1 MNKRLILY
9 ACVAALGGLLFGFDT
24 AVVNGAL
31 EFFREYLQLEA
42 DSFME
47 GWVVS
52 SALLG
57 CVFGAI
63 AIGRFG
69 DKYGRRYM
77 LRIMAFL
84 ILVSAVGTGLAF
96 DLNSFIAMRI
106 IGGLGVGG
114 ASVLSPMYIS
124 EIAPAKIRGRLTVTF
139 QLAIVIGI
147 LVAFFS
153 DYLLINIGENNWR
166 WMFIMEGI
174 PALVF
179 FLSLYAVGRSPRWL
193 VKKGKIEEALEVIS
207 KVNPNTD
214 PEKIVKE
221 IGDSIDQDIFKHI
234 KYLFQKPYMRLVII
248 GIIIGMFNQFTGINV
263 VMYYS
268 AKIFLA
274 AGFSS
279 ESAIL
284 QTVIIGSTNLI
295 FTLIAMKVIDKLG
308 RKNMLLIGSLLM
320 TAFLGLFAFFYI
332 SGAQG
337 FGLLIML
344 VLFVGS
350 FAFSQGAVIWVILSE
365 MFPNNIRARATA
377 LGSFSLWVFC
387 FLTTLFFPVV
397 VGLFNGGSSSG
408 KGVGYIFGFYAV
420 MTLISYFF
428 FRKFLV
434 ETKGKSLEEL
444 EKETLK
450 Q

>member
-1 MNKRLILY
+1 MNKKLIFY
-9 ACVAALGGLLFGFDT
+9 AFVAALGGLLFGFDT

-31 EFFREYLQLEA
+31 EFFRDYLQLEA

-47 GWVVS
+47 GWAVS

-57 CVFGAI
+57 CAVGAI
-63 AIGRFG
+63 TIGKFG
-69 DKYGRRYM
+69 DKYGRRFM
-77 LRIMAFL
+77 LRIMALF
-84 ILVSAVGTGLAF
+84 IFISAIGTGLAIGI
-96 DLNSFIAMRI
+96 NSFVAMRI

-124 EIAPAKIRGRLTVTF
+124 EIAPAKVRGRLTVTF

-174 PALVF
+174 PALIF
-179 FLSLYAVGRSPRWL
+179 FLSLFAVGRSPRWL
-193 VKKGKIEEALEVIS
+193 VKNKEIEEARGVIA
-207 KVNPNTD
+207 KLNMNANPD
-214 PEKIVKE
+214 KIINAISNSLNEDV
-221 IGDSIDQDIFKHI
+221 IKHL
-234 KYLFQKPYMRLVII
+234 KYLFRKPYMRLVII

-268 AKIFLA
+268 AKIFQA

-284 QTVIIGSTNLI
+284 QTVIIGSTNLV
-295 FTLIAMKVIDKLG
+295 FTIIAMNVIDKLG

-320 TAFLGLFAFFYI
+320 TTFLGFFSYFYI
-332 SGAQG
+332 SGTQG
-337 FGLLIML
+337 FILLIML

-350 FAFSQGAVIWVILSE
+350 FSFSQGAVIWVILSE
-365 MFPNNIRARATA
+365 MFPNNIRARASSI
-377 LGSFSLWVFC
+377 GSFSLWVFC
-387 FLTTLFFPVV
+387 FLTTLFFPVA
-397 VGLFNGGSSSG
+397 VGFFDGESGNG
-408 KGVGYIFGFYAV
+408 KGVGYIFAFYAV
-420 MTLISYFF
+420 MTLISFF
-428 FRKFLV
+428 FFNKYLV

-444 EKETLK
+444 EKDTLK
-450 Q
+450 